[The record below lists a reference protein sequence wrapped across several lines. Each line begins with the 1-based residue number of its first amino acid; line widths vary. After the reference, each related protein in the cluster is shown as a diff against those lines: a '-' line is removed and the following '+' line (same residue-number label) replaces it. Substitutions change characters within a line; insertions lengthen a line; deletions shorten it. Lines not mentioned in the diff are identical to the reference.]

1 VVFFNDV
8 VPQRFERTITATP
21 EEFCRDLRKAWPDG
35 VVSAVPNRFSVACGD
50 LALEIVAIAQGTRR
64 LGMLEL
70 PLLKVTY
77 EFRGGDEAARRR
89 LLHTLDRA
97 MQRGGG

>member
-1 VVFFNDV
+1 MFFKDV
-8 VPQRFERTITATP
+8 VPPRFERTVTATP
-21 EEFCRDLRKAWPDG
+21 EEFGRDLRKAWPEG
-35 VVSAVPNRFSVACGD
+35 VASVGPNRFSVACGD
-50 LALEIVAIAQGTRR
+50 LALEIVAITQGTRR
-64 LGMLEL
+64 LGILEL

-77 EFRGGDEAARRR
+77 EFHGGDEAARRR